1 MKGSRDMRILVVS
14 DTHGNEY
21 ALRQTIPTQ
30 PEAEL
35 IFHLGDGARE
45 ALSIAEEFPNR
56 QFRMVCGNGDFG
68 YSALLP
74 DSGMEETAG
83 PRIFYTHGHRYN
95 VKMGIYQVVCAAR
108 ERKADILL
116 FGHTH
121 NPVWAYHDGLYI
133 MNPGSLAYGTPTY
146 GFIDITDAGI
156 AANITELQL

>member
-21 ALRQTIPTQ
+21 ALRQTISTQ

-83 PRIFYTHGHRYN
+83 LGFLYTR
-95 VKMGIYQVVCAAR
+95 AP
-108 ERKADILL
+108 L
-116 FGHTH
+116 
-121 NPVWAYHDGLYI
+121 
-133 MNPGSLAYGTPTY
+133 
-146 GFIDITDAGI
+146 
-156 AANITELQL
+156 